1 MLNQVVLVG
10 KLKYVYSSFDVIVL
24 DVDGQ
29 DIKIDLPV
37 TLHNAIN
44 EKRIGHMVA
53 MKGKITE
60 DMHIKA
66 ERLSFIEPDKNL
78 TNN

>member
-10 KLKYVYSSFDVIVL
+10 KLKYVYSSFDVVVL

-29 DIKIDLPV
+29 DIKIDLPAS
-37 TLHNAIN
+37 LHNAVN
-44 EKRIGHMVA
+44 DKRIGDMVA
-53 MKGKITE
+53 IKGKITE
-60 DMHIKA
+60 GMHVVA
-66 ERLSFIEPDKNL
+66 ERMSFIEADKNL

>member
-24 DVDGQ
+24 DVSGD
-29 DIKIDLPV
+29 DIKIDIPAS
-37 TLHNAIN
+37 LHNAIR
-44 EKRIGHMVA
+44 EDRIGDMVA
-53 MKGKITE
+53 IKGKITE
-60 DMHIKA
+60 GMHIKA
-66 ERLSFIEPDKNL
+66 ERLSFVEPDKNL